1 MKRIVFALTLCCMI
15 LAGATKSLAETRW
28 GVVAVGNYSKLNFN
42 QDLAGWV
49 GENRQTPLHGDNGF
63 GGGAGLI
70 GEIIIPGIGFSVDG
84 SLIYSLYTT
93 TVNFGDRAVWGN
105 DGYGNE
111 RLSNHT
117 LEIPLNLKFKYTNL
131 NGIENII
138 APLAYVGPTFTIHL
152 ADNSN
157 GANAVN
163 YKSMA
168 VGIHVGAGCELFR
181 KIQVSASYTWG
192 INKTLTT
199 IKLDDLEAKNKYWR
213 VQVAYFF

>member
-138 APLAYVGPTFTIHL
+138 ARLEHIAGLMPGCA
-152 ADNSN
+152 
-157 GANAVN
+157 AVII
-163 YKSMA
+163 
-168 VGIHVGAGCELFR
+168 GGH
-181 KIQVSASYTWG
+181 ASYR
-192 INKTLTT
+192 NRKR
-199 IKLDDLEAKNKYWR
+199 KLLHLSRQKLWCRSKHGMVRRNGYDKSPPERPGGKY
-213 VQVAYFF
+213 